1 MNPATRSSA
10 DLLASLGG
18 ADKLESIVGAFV
30 FNLLSDER
38 VSGLLVDADVT
49 SMLEGQKRFLVSAL
63 QDEQVVEAT
72 RPAPS
77 DTTDDQDPAFA
88 VVAEL
93 FAATLA
99 DLGYTE
105 ALILQVMG
113 RLDWKTWR
121 HRFG

>member
-1 MNPATRSSA
+1 MNPASRSSA

-38 VSGLLVDADVT
+38 VSELLADTDVST
-49 SMLEGQKRFLVSAL
+49 MLESQKRFLVSAL
-63 QDEQVVEAT
+63 QDEAT

-77 DTTDDQDPAFA
+77 DTTDDQDPSFV
-88 VVAEL
+88 VVAAL
-93 FAATLA
+93 LAGTLA
-99 DLGYTE
+99 DLGYPE
-105 ALILQVMG
+105 ELISQVIG